1 MGVSTEATDH
11 PIERLA
17 ELVDSVLETA
27 QLLKISALAVRT
39 KTGPPEAS
47 TRSGMCATLIADLLS
62 GQGID
67 GREVSLRAAE
77 LGCDLSLGALVLC
90 VELLVPKP
98 AFVTAMIA
106 DGCSDAL
113 VAVLTPDSDAVET
126 PRIYAV
132 LPAAGACI
140 AGSVGGVRQLA
151 ARIARYGVVGLSSY
165 QARPEELGRAFRE
178 AELVL
183 GILQHTGV
191 SLAEEI
197 GSGTYRLLLR
207 MLASNPEELCEFYQ
221 STLAAIVDYDMQNQT
236 ELIGT
241 LLAYLEADCNMNAT
255 AGALDAHR
263 HTVAARLERIRE
275 LTGLNPLRC
284 DDRERLGLGLKVH
297 RLLAPQL
304 AGQIGQR
311 HTI

>member
-1 MGVSTEATDH
+1 MGVTMSVSTEVGDH
-11 PIERLA
+11 PIERLT

-27 QLLKISALAVRT
+27 QQLKVSAVAART
-39 KTGPPEAS
+39 RTGPSPAP
-47 TRSGMCATLIADLLS
+47 TRSAMCAALIADLLS
-62 GQGID
+62 GQELD

-98 AFVTAMIA
+98 AFVKAMIA

-113 VAVLTPDSDAVET
+113 VSVFAPDSDSIDA

-132 LPAAGACI
+132 LPATGACI
-140 AGSVGGVRQLA
+140 AGSVGGVRLLA
-151 ARIARYGVVGLSSY
+151 ARMASYGVVGLSSY
-165 QARPEELGRAFRE
+165 QAQPEDLGRAFRE

-183 GILQHTGV
+183 GILRHTGI

-207 MLASNPEELCEFYQ
+207 MLATHPAELCEFYD
-221 STLAAIVDYDMQNQT
+221 STLAAVVDYDMQNQT
-236 ELIGT
+236 ELVAT
-241 LLAYLEADCNMNAT
+241 LRAYLEADCNMNAT

-275 LTGLNPLRC
+275 LTGFSPLRC
-284 DDRERLGLGLKVH
+284 EDRERLGLGLKVH

-304 AGQIGQR
+304 AG
-311 HTI
+311 